1 MWEALLTAFALMLV
15 LEGVIPFLYPAKWRN
30 LVATLSQITD
40 KHLRMMGLLSM
51 LAGIALLYLTR

>member
-15 LEGVIPFLYPAKWRN
+15 LEGIIPFLYPAKWRN
-30 LVATLSQITD
+30 LVETLSQITD

-51 LAGIALLYLTR
+51 LAGIVLLYLTR